1 MWEKEK
7 EQMNGDQDLSELWV
21 RAWNLNRTIRV
32 GLVDKVT
39 FEQSLGGGKGVS
51 RADILGKV
59 FQEDGSDSVKAVMW
73 K

>member
-1 MWEKEK
+1 M
-7 EQMNGDQDLSELWV
+7 
-21 RAWNLNRTIRV
+21 
-32 GLVDKVT
+32 T

-73 K
+73 KQDCHVQGIARRPVWLRAE